1 MKTIRIR
8 KFTILSLFIILTLPW
23 LFFVFAH
30 FIDTKTLSL
39 GKNETQQR
47 NLDKSIQFIET
58 NTKNW
63 KSPKWQN
70 QLKSQLKKTHMGVSI
85 LSASN
90 QEVFR
95 FIPEQ
100 NHSFKT
106 TEQFSIIEDGQV
118 LGKIVFYL
126 PNLKL
131 FQMIAAF
138 TGLLLAFFIVGFEM
152 RRFIL
157 KPLEKMSLAARQ
169 IAKGDL
175 DVQLPVARIT
185 EIAEVGDGFNVMVRG
200 LKESFQKQIEME
212 EERRFVI
219 SSVAHDLR
227 TPLFALRGYLDG
239 LDQGIAHSPEK
250 QAKYLAICKEKSAQL
265 DRLVEELFT
274 YTKMEYLEMDL
285 NKKLIDLKHVLLKS
299 LDSLRL
305 RAQQKNISIIMNDFQ
320 DDCMIMGDSYLL
332 ERTMNNILDNAVRH
346 TPIDGRIV
354 VLCYQDKKNVTFT
367 FQDSGPGF
375 TSEELQHVF
384 DPLFR
389 GEVSR
394 NRSTGGVG
402 LGLTI
407 SQKIIRRHGGDLT
420 VKNHTDGGA
429 HVTGWIPIAFF

>member
-63 KSPKWQN
+63 KRPKWQN

-118 LGKIVFYL
+118 LGKVVFYL

-131 FQMIAAF
+131 IQMIAAF

-250 QAKYLAICKEKSAQL
+250 QAKYLTICKEKSAQL

-429 HVTGWIPIAFF
+429 LVTGWIPIAFF